1 MWTAVVK
8 LLQTV
13 MTIYSQQISIR
24 KYTEEMRLDSTAGWL

>member
-13 MTIYSQQISIR
+13 MTIYSQQINTR
-24 KYTEEMRLDSTAGWL
+24 EHTEEMRLDSTAGWL